1 MNHEVRFLWKILQ
14 LCTEMSSHKC
24 WVIVQQITPFLSS
37 VYGNVRKYVS
47 IPNCLSTASISYKN
61 CFQYAGVPLT
71 ELIND
76 NALFLATNIS
86 IASLKLILTVSF
98 VSVFSGV
105 VKDAGHI

>member
-71 ELIND
+71 ELINE

-98 VSVFSGV
+98 VIVFSGV